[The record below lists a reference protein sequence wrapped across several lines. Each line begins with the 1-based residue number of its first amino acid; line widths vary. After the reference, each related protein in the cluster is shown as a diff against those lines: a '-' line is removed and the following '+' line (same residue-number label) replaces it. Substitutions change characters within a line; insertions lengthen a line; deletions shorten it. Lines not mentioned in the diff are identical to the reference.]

1 MAAEKTFKV
10 TSESG
15 IHARPATTLVNKAG
29 QFSAHIDLVHNE
41 KTVNLKSIMGVMSLG
56 IQQGSEI
63 TIKADGNDADEAL
76 SSLSALLKEEGLAE

>member
-1 MAAEKTFKV
+1 MAAEKTFTV

-29 QFSAHIDLVHNE
+29 QFSSEIELVHKE
-41 KTVNLKSIMGVMSLG
+41 KAVNLKSIMGVMSLG

-63 TIKADGNDADEAL
+63 TIKADGNDEEDAL
-76 SSLSALLKEEGLAE
+76 SALSNLLKEEGLAE